1 MRQGEGK
8 HLFHISND
16 VFNFFLSLNKKLQC
30 HLSDTAFHYYG
41 TNMHCKCKL
50 AIQSEEILVK
60 EWFDLLNE
68 APGIDDSNENAIEI
82 FTAVLLDLYEM
93 MTDYFIKIALS
104 NGLKR
109 FKSTI
114 PRIKKQALRSKI
126 QTVQHNTKDSKNE
139 LSVNDARKRKFQEI
153 YSLESQHSVL
163 CCPVCNRT
171 VLENPQTNQ
180 DQSIGCDNCNEL
192 YHYKCVSLKGDENC
206 LKKKKLKMEMSKL
219 QRKHKKKTPNEI
231 KQS

>member
-1 MRQGEGK
+1 MSEEEITSASQLLNSLHELKMRQGEGK

-30 HLSDTAFHYYG
+30 HFSDKAFHYYG
-41 TNMHCKCKL
+41 TNIHCKCKL
-50 AIQSEEILVK
+50 AIKSDEILVK

-68 APGIDDSNENAIEI
+68 APGIDDSNENAIEV

-114 PRIKKQALRSKI
+114 PKTKKQALRSKI
-126 QTVQHNTKDSKNE
+126 QAVQHNTKDNKKE
-139 LSVNDARKRKFQEI
+139 LSVNDARKGKFQEI
-153 YSLESQHSVL
+153 CSLESQHSVFS
-163 CCPVCNRT
+163 CPVCNRKI
-171 VLENPQTNQ
+171 LENPQTYQ
-180 DQSIGCDNCNEL
+180 DQSIGCDYCNEW
-192 YHYKCVSLKGDENC
+192 YHYKCLFE
-206 LKKKKLKMEMSKL
+206 
-219 QRKHKKKTPNEI
+219 RR
-231 KQS
+231 